1 MFIFL
6 FIVISA
12 AVFIAFEYNPI
23 SEIRK
28 LFDNK
33 KINIRF
39 IMQQE
44 KREKMVAKK
53 ISKIERHR
61 KQTQQA
67 LKLSNSKM
75 KYKDY
80 IRCEILFCVI
90 GILVGIL
97 LNNYFLSI
105 VLGICLP
112 YIPFQILQFKIVSYK
127 KAVAESLESVLAL
140 LTNGYRIEDNFVA
153 VVTKNMENF
162 NEPFRQI
169 FAEFLLSVNYIDTN
183 IQRSI
188 IKMRDKIDNPYF
200 FEWCNMLM
208 QCQDDRDLKTTLPN
222 IVTKMNNVKRMQ
234 VEADSGMY
242 KIWKEFSM
250 IVIIAVAVVPL
261 IRFLNREWFE
271 ILIFTEAGKMA
282 IALTALVIFLSTLWV
297 IRVNKPI
304 NIK

>member
-1 MFIFL
+1 MFILL
-6 FIVISA
+6 FIVIA
-12 AVFIAFEYNPI
+12 TAVMIAFEFNPV
-23 SEIRK
+23 SEIKR

-33 KINIRF
+33 KINVRF

-44 KREKMVAKK
+44 KREKLVARK
-53 ISKIERHR
+53 IGKLERH
-61 KQTQQA
+61 KIQTQQA

-80 IRCEILFCVI
+80 IRCEVLFSV
-90 GILVGIL
+90 VGIL
-97 LNNYFLSI
+97 SGIVMKNYFLAA

-112 YIPFQILQFKIVSYK
+112 YIPFQFLQFKIVSYK
-127 KAVAESLESVLAL
+127 KAVSENLESVLAL
-140 LTNGYRIEDNFVA
+140 LTNGYRIEDDFVT
-153 VVTKNMENF
+153 VVQSNMENF
-162 NEPFRQI
+162 NEPFKQI

-200 FEWCNMLM
+200 FEWCNMLL

-242 KIWKEFSM
+242 NIWKEFSM
-250 IVIIAVAVVPL
+250 VVIIAFAVIPM
-261 IRFLNREWFE
+261 IRFLNKEWFE
-271 ILIFTEAGKMA
+271 ILVYTEAGKAA
-282 IALTALVIFLSTLWV
+282 IALTSLVIFLSTLWV

-304 NIK
+304 NVK